1 MPSQERRRARRVPAR
16 ELDVLVRDSGKRL
29 EARDISIEGVG
40 VVGAIPEAEPGETA
54 RVDLL
59 VGAEP
64 LASDIPARVAYIG
77 RNAVGLAFVDLD
89 KDSAG
94 ALERLMARRQRAI
107 DLDYFES
114 RYARTPD
121 LLVRLVTLF
130 FQDSSSKRDQ
140 IREAMAAEDYKRA
153 AGVAHS
159 LAGSAATLGALKL
172 RQRALQLEQQL
183 KAGNV
188 EEGKLYLRDIE
199 EEVERAN
206 AELAEYMD
214 KYKQA

>member
-1 MPSQERRRARRVPAR
+1 MPTQERRRASRVPAR
-16 ELDVLVRDSGKRL
+16 ELDVLVRDSGRRL

-40 VVGAIPEAEPGETA
+40 VVGSIPEIEPGESTH
-54 RVDLL
+54 VDLL
-59 VGAEP
+59 VGAER
-64 LASDIPARVAYIG
+64 LASDIPARVAHIG
-77 RNAVGLAFVDLD
+77 KNSVGLAFVDLD
-89 KDSAG
+89 KESVG
-94 ALERLMARRQRAI
+94 ALERLVARRQRAI

-114 RYARTPD
+114 RYAKTPD

-172 RQRALQLEQQL
+172 RQRALQMEQQL
-183 KAGNV
+183 KSGNV
-188 EEGKLYLRDIE
+188 EEGRLYLQDIE

-206 AELAEYMD
+206 AELAEYLD
-214 KYKQA
+214 KYKKA

>member
-1 MPSQERRRARRVPAR
+1 MPSQERRKARRVPAR
-16 ELDVLVRDSGKRL
+16 ELDVLAKRAGKRL

-40 VVGAIPEAEPGETA
+40 LIGSIPNAEPGQTE
-54 RVDLL
+54 RLDLII
-59 VGAEP
+59 GDEK
-64 LASDIPARVAYIG
+64 LASDIPARVTHVE
-77 RNAVGLAFVDLD
+77 RNATGLAFTDLD
-89 KDSAG
+89 QTSAG
-94 ALERLMARRQRAI
+94 ALKRLVARRERAI
-107 DLDYFES
+107 DIDYFES
-114 RYARTPD
+114 RYAKTPD

-140 IREAMAAEDYKRA
+140 LREAMAAEDYKRA
-153 AGVAHS
+153 AGVAHG

-183 KAGNV
+183 KAGNI
-188 EEGKLYLRDIE
+188 EEGRLYLHDIE

-206 AELAEYMD
+206 KELAGYLD